1 MKENS
6 TEILYRKIQ
15 KQKMKMMFAELLVQ
29 IIDAGEV
36 KPEAINNIFEQVYK
50 KHF

>member
-1 MKENS
+1 MKGS

-15 KQKMKMMFAELLVQ
+15 KQKMKMMFADLLTK
-29 IIDAGEV
+29 IISSGV
-36 KPEAINNIFEQVYK
+36 VSPEAINQIFEEEYN